1 MTDKE
6 QMNLEP
12 AAPAT
17 RAVATNS
24 EPADNPLALIQ
35 RAVDKGTDPAAMSQ
49 LMDLYERHERNEA
62 RKAYSAAMVQVQA
75 DLPRVCSDARNPQT
89 NSDYPTETRVRQTIQ
104 AMCLDHGFTFTVD
117 EATAPVDDVV
127 CVRLTVRH
135 VNGHESTMLRYG
147 KVDMYGPKG
156 NPNSTHVQGCQKTV
170 TYLGRRMLLQ
180 AFGVVVDGD
189 DKDGGAP
196 AATISEEQ
204 AITIGDMVDALPEG
218 SLAGFKKW
226 LTASVGADGVHSI
239 PAARYGEVHAALKR
253 KLGSK
258 P

>member
-1 MTDKE
+1 MTDND
-6 QMNLEP
+6 QMSLEP
-12 AAPAT
+12 AAAT
-17 RAVATNS
+17 RAVATTNQD
-24 EPADNPLALIQ
+24 ATPLAMIM
-35 RAVDKGTDPAAMSQ
+35 AAIESKADPSYLSK
-49 LMDLYERHERNEA
+49 LMDLQERVEKREAER
-62 RKAYSAAMVQVQA
+62 AYNAAMIEVQSR
-75 DLPRVCSDARNPQT
+75 LPGVCSNATNPQT